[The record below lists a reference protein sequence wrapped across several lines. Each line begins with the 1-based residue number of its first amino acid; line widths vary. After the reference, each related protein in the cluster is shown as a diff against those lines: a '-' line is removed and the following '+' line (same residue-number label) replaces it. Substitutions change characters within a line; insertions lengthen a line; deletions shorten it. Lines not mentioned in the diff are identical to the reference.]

1 MQRCT
6 KANFAQNLHKMNLFM
21 YAIVLTAILYKPYIL
36 LTAKIACISIIYLT
50 ISIIVIECLISTGN
64 MKIHLLPNLDFSTY
78 PIITNGER

>member
-6 KANFAQNLHKMNLFM
+6 RAKFAQNLHKMNLLM
-21 YAIVLTAILYKPYIL
+21 YAIVLTATLHEPYIF
-36 LTAKIACISIIYLT
+36 LTAKIPCISIIYLK
-50 ISIIVIECLISTGN
+50 ISIIVIECLLSTGN